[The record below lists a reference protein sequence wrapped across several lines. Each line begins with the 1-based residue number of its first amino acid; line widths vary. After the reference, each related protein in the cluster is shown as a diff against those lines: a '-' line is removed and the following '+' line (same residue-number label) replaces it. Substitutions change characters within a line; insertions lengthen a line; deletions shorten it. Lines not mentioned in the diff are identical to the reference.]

1 MENFTFYLNF
11 KNDATGLVEITEPVK
26 FDGASFTVE
35 QDKGRYGRDISYGN
49 EEVSLEFYE
58 GTFDN
63 GLTMGLTQLLDCYK
77 NYGFESEVEFILKQN
92 GTTFTVGILD
102 FQMAKTDL
110 ITFFECKV
118 IQENNRAIIKRRN
131 DINVDVFSDKDLD
144 LNPITPLATENIL
157 LKAKP
162 VAQTSNWVS
171 NNVLTTGVSLYSV
184 IKSDSLGAKIV
195 ANLDSGVNN
204 CNVVKDY
211 GIENTLSFIDNRYA
225 LGLGGFPNGGN
236 SFTYI
241 DVQQDFKDVSIKL
254 SNLEAYS
261 FATYSDPTN
270 SLDGG
275 GKVRLVIKY
284 GYDITGG
291 TDMTTIVLYER
302 IFTLDYNPP
311 ISLPTEFDVSIPVIE
326 RGQRLFIYLECTNS
340 CSDTVGIL
348 DAGINSVF
356 QISAPFQSLDVSIS
370 GTSTGIDSVIKG
382 VRYIDLFKQN
392 IKSISG
398 LTVDAPRF
406 DIAGEFY
413 EQFAFNGKLIRQYN
427 NKPFYVNFKDLTEG
441 LQEVNADFQINDN
454 NVFLGKYD
462 DFYTNNDLGG
472 YLQAPDNEF
481 ISNFNE
487 RYTINSFDYAYKTFE
502 ENKDEANTVD
512 GIHTKANFL
521 LPNKLVE
528 NTKKIE
534 VNHIRDPFA
543 IESARRQG
551 INTKES
557 TSLDNDDKLFL
568 IDVYPLPSGS
578 MGGFGAKLLMRLNDG
593 KLEILNNTLNGE
605 GTPFNWTLLGF
616 NLGSNFEILSGV
628 NIGDYTVSE
637 MTETNIKLTP
647 IGFTPTI
654 EGDHF
659 IKVEYPLNNVNYV
672 NRTNQGFTEI
682 DNLSSGDNFSNL
694 RYSIKRNMMHW
705 SSYLKTASKYKPNGI
720 IQNTFFKNNGL
731 LSTKYGPETVATIE
745 GANINVTDLSDAILS
760 PMFYKTKVVASF
772 ETVKTLLDNLATQK
786 GFIRIVDTNDA
797 VVKIHPTKLDYEWVT
812 NLLTIEG
819 EKRNESDYITIDTVG
834 TALLKINEV
843 GYDII
848 ILKNRWFKIDGFFVT
863 LYDLNNV
870 PLINR
875 TRFDKFKVN
884 GVTFTDVVTLSDALN
899 GL

>member
-63 GLTMGLTQLLDCYK
+63 GLTMGLTELLDCYK

-162 VAQTSNWVS
+162 VYQASNWVS
-171 NNVLTTGVSLYSV
+171 GVLEAGQGLIVDDGFFVNIPSEYVYFNNLQQ
-184 IKSDSLGAKIV
+184 IKS
-195 ANLDSGVNN
+195 SGI
-204 CNVVKDY
+204 D
-211 GIENTLSFIDNRYA
+211 NTLGYLDNQIRWASVTESPSTRENFGFILAQNEIT
-225 LGLGGFPNGGN
+225 NIN
-236 SFTYI
+236 IKMNNI
-241 DVQQDFKDVSIKL
+241 DVESYLYTRKADLPYIITGFYRVKMEIVWGFDTVSFLGKHTIFDNQIDTDGLTEGFQYYNYSGDVSIDIPYLPRGAKVWIYCTGHNRRT
-254 SNLEAYS
+254 SESSTYNS
-261 FATYSDPTN
+261 FG
-270 SLDGG
+270 SLQSQSI
-275 GKVRLVIKY
+275 IKAF
-284 GYDITGG
+284 DLTIT
-291 TDMTTIVLYER
+291 
-302 IFTLDYNPP
+302 
-311 ISLPTEFDVSIPVIE
+311 
-326 RGQRLFIYLECTNS
+326 
-340 CSDTVGIL
+340 
-348 DAGINSVF
+348 
-356 QISAPFQSLDVSIS
+356 

-398 LTVDAPRF
+398 LTVNAPRF

-472 YLQAPDNEF
+472 YLQAPYNEF

-628 NIGDYTVSE
+628 NVGDYTVFE

-682 DNLSSGDNFSNL
+682 DNLASGDNFSNL

-731 LSTKYGPETVATIE
+731 LSTKYGAETVPTIE

-797 VVKIHPTKLDYEWVT
+797 VVKLHPTKLDYEWVT

-819 EKRNESDYITIDTVG
+819 EKRNESDYINIDTVG
-834 TALLKINEV
+834 TALLKINEI

-884 GVTFTDVVTLSDALN
+884 GVIFTDVVTLSDALN

>member
-63 GLTMGLTQLLDCYK
+63 GLTMGLTKLLDCYK

-162 VAQTSNWVS
+162 VVQLSQW
-171 NNVLTTGVSLYSV
+171 L
-184 IKSDSLGAKIV
+184 SDDFGAFAGRIPP
-195 ANLDSGVNN
+195 AVNTAIQ
-204 CNVVKDY
+204 VVKSNV
-211 GIENTLSFIDNRYA
+211 ENTLTPFSVGSSGGFLNYCNDFRYVYALNNLTNVKLKIDVDIDFHYETELGTGSSSAGFKLYYAIFDYPAVLSPFPLNVVIYDKTITGTTIEDFNITTVFNVGIDNIPVGKSLSIFFDLDWDTAHLDRT
-225 LGLGGFPNGGN
+225 FFN
-236 SFTYI
+236 
-241 DVQQDFKDVSIKL
+241 FKKI
-254 SNLEAYS
+254 N
-261 FATYSDPTN
+261 
-270 SLDGG
+270 
-275 GKVRLVIKY
+275 I
-284 GYDITGG
+284 DITG
-291 TDMTTIVLYER
+291 
-302 IFTLDYNPP
+302 
-311 ISLPTEFDVSIPVIE
+311 
-326 RGQRLFIYLECTNS
+326 
-340 CSDTVGIL
+340 
-348 DAGINSVF
+348 
-356 QISAPFQSLDVSIS
+356 
-370 GTSTGIDSVIKG
+370 TSTAIDSVIKG

-593 KLEILNNTLNGE
+593 KLEILNNTLNGD

-628 NIGDYTVSE
+628 NVGDYTVFE

-682 DNLSSGDNFSNL
+682 DNLASGDNFSNL

-731 LSTKYGPETVATIE
+731 LSTKYGAETVPTIE

-819 EKRNESDYITIDTVG
+819 EKRNESDYINIDTVG

>member
-144 LNPITPLATENIL
+144 LNTITPLATENIL

-162 VAQTSNWVS
+162 VLQVSKWVS
-171 NNVLTTGVSLYSV
+171 GFPEVGQGLIIDDGFYIDFPSEYAYLNNLQQVKSSGIDNTLGYLDNQLKWTSSTESSSTRENFGFILAQNEMTNISIKMNNIDIQSYLYTR
-184 IKSDSLGAKIV
+184 KSDLPYIITGFYRVKMEIVWGFDTVSFLGKYTIFDNQIDTDGLTEGFQYYNYSGDVSIDIPYLPRGAKIWIYCT
-195 ANLDSGVNN
+195 GHNN
-204 CNVVKDY
+204 RTSAK
-211 GIENTLSFIDNRYA
+211 
-225 LGLGGFPNGGN
+225 
-236 SFTYI
+236 
-241 DVQQDFKDVSIKL
+241 
-254 SNLEAYS
+254 
-261 FATYSDPTN
+261 ATYNTFG
-270 SLDGG
+270 SLQSQTI
-275 GKVRLVIKY
+275 IKAF
-284 GYDITGG
+284 DLTIT
-291 TDMTTIVLYER
+291 
-302 IFTLDYNPP
+302 
-311 ISLPTEFDVSIPVIE
+311 
-326 RGQRLFIYLECTNS
+326 
-340 CSDTVGIL
+340 
-348 DAGINSVF
+348 
-356 QISAPFQSLDVSIS
+356 
-370 GTSTGIDSVIKG
+370 GTSTAIDSVIKG

-406 DIAGEFY
+406 DIDGEFY

-502 ENKDEANTVD
+502 ENKDEANTID

-568 IDVYPLPSGS
+568 IDVFELEDGA

-593 KLEILNNTLNGE
+593 KLEILNNTLNGD

-616 NLGSNFEILSGV
+616 NLGSNFEIISGV
-628 NIGDYTVSE
+628 NVGNYTVFE

-682 DNLSSGDNFSNL
+682 DNLASGDNFSNL

-731 LSTKYGPETVATIE
+731 LSTKYGTETVATIE

-819 EKRNESDYITIDTVG
+819 EKRNESDYINIDTVG

>member
-144 LNPITPLATENIL
+144 LNTITPLATENIL

-162 VAQTSNWVS
+162 VLQVSKWVS
-171 NNVLTTGVSLYSV
+171 GFPEVGQGLIIDDGFYIDFPSEYAYLNNLQQVKSSGIDNTLGYLDNQLKWTSSTESSSTRENFGFILAQNEMTNISIKMNNIDIQSYLYTR
-184 IKSDSLGAKIV
+184 KSDLPYIITGFYRVKMEIVWGFDTVSFLGKYTIFDNQIDTDGLTEGFQYYNYSGDVSIDIPYLPRGAKIWIYCT
-195 ANLDSGVNN
+195 GHNN
-204 CNVVKDY
+204 RTSAK
-211 GIENTLSFIDNRYA
+211 
-225 LGLGGFPNGGN
+225 
-236 SFTYI
+236 
-241 DVQQDFKDVSIKL
+241 
-254 SNLEAYS
+254 
-261 FATYSDPTN
+261 ATYNTFG
-270 SLDGG
+270 SLQSQTI
-275 GKVRLVIKY
+275 IKAF
-284 GYDITGG
+284 DLTIT
-291 TDMTTIVLYER
+291 
-302 IFTLDYNPP
+302 
-311 ISLPTEFDVSIPVIE
+311 
-326 RGQRLFIYLECTNS
+326 
-340 CSDTVGIL
+340 
-348 DAGINSVF
+348 
-356 QISAPFQSLDVSIS
+356 
-370 GTSTGIDSVIKG
+370 GTSTAIDSVIKG

-406 DIAGEFY
+406 DIDGEFY

-502 ENKDEANTVD
+502 ENKDEANTID

-568 IDVYPLPSGS
+568 IDVFELEDGA

-593 KLEILNNTLNGE
+593 KLEILNNTLNGD

-616 NLGSNFEILSGV
+616 NLGSNFEIISGV
-628 NIGDYTVSE
+628 NVGNYTVFE

-682 DNLSSGDNFSNL
+682 DNLASGDNFSNL

-731 LSTKYGPETVATIE
+731 LSTKFESETVPTIE

-772 ETVKTLLDNLATQK
+772 ETVKTLLDKLATQK

-797 VVKIHPTKLDYEWVT
+797 VVKLHPTKLDYEWVT

-819 EKRNESDYITIDTVG
+819 EKRNESDYINIDTFG
-834 TALLKINEV
+834 TALLKINEI

-884 GVTFTDVVTLSDALN
+884 GVTFADVVTLSDALN